1 MVVTT
6 GQEPRRILPA
16 PGLRVVIDIVT
27 ASHARAVA
35 FLVGLALLSFLP
47 GFFQIPPVD
56 RDEARF
62 AQATR
67 QMIENGDYVDIRFQ
81 DESRYKKPVGIYWL
95 QAAVVKTAEAVGMPQ
110 ARTRIWLYRIP
121 SLLGA
126 VGAVLL
132 TYWTAL
138 AFVSRRAAVLAG
150 AMMATCVLLGVE
162 ARLAK
167 TDAMLLMTSAA
178 AMGALGRIYLAGQGK
193 PLDSHSAWLLPAI
206 LWTAVA
212 GGILLKGP
220 LILMFIGLAAAT
232 LAIADRDAKWLL
244 RARPIAGLIWIL
256 LLALPWFVAILL
268 RSGETFF
275 SDSVG
280 QDLFAKVVSGQE
292 SHGAPPGSYF
302 VMFWGTFWPG
312 SILAGLAALP
322 VWNARRE
329 PGARFLLAW
338 LVPSWIVFEIVATK
352 LPHYV
357 LPLYPAVAILIAGV
371 IDQHALLRR
380 RWLEAGTAW
389 WFIICAALALAAI
402 LAHIVIGQ
410 QLGLLAWPFAAAA
423 VIFAL
428 LAWRLYE
435 VDGAELSL
443 VRACIA
449 SVCVSFM
456 VYGATFPAL
465 PTLFPAE
472 ELASE
477 MRGVDCKDPMIATA
491 GYHEPSLVLLTSTDL
506 RHTDGA
512 GAAEFLRPGGCR
524 FVFVESRQERSFV
537 QRADAIGLRYALE
550 SRVEGYN
557 ISGGRK
563 ISVAI
568 FRAEGDQ

>member
-1 MVVTT
+1 
-6 GQEPRRILPA
+6 
-16 PGLRVVIDIVT
+16 
-27 ASHARAVA
+27 
-35 FLVGLALLSFLP
+35 
-47 GFFQIPPVD
+47 
-56 RDEARF
+56 
-62 AQATR
+62 
-67 QMIENGDYVDIRFQ
+67 
-81 DESRYKKPVGIYWL
+81 
-95 QAAVVKTAEAVGMPQ
+95 
-110 ARTRIWLYRIP
+110 
-121 SLLGA
+121 
-126 VGAVLL
+126 
-132 TYWTAL
+132 
-138 AFVSRRAAVLAG
+138 
-150 AMMATCVLLGVE
+150 MATCVLLGVE

-167 TDAMLLMTSAA
+167 TDAMLLMTSVA
-178 AMGALGRIYLAGQGK
+178 AMGALGRIYLASQGK
-193 PLDSHSAWLLPAI
+193 PLDSRSTWVLPAV

-220 LILMFIGLAAAT
+220 LILMFIGLAVAT

-244 RARPIAGLIWIL
+244 RTRPITGLFWVL

-322 VWNARRE
+322 VWKARRE

-338 LVPSWIVFEIVATK
+338 LLPSWIVFEIVATK

-389 WFIICAALALAAI
+389 WFIICAALALATI

-477 MRGVDCKDPMIATA
+477 MRGVDCQDPMVATA

-524 FVFVESRQERSFV
+524 YAFVESRQERSFV

-550 SRVEGYN
+550 ARVEGYN

-568 FRAEGDQ
+568 FRAEGGQ